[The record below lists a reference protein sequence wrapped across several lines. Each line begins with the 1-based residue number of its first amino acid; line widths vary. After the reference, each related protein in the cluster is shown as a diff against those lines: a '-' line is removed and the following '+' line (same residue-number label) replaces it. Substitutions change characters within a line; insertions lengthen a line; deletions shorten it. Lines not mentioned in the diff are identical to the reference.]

1 MIFTYSVLFL
11 VHVLMYSCL
20 EEHQWTVIQAI
31 FCHWFCSYGNMNL
44 LYTCA
49 CIPLYRVWAGYP
61 KICVFYCCHFG
72 PLVGWGS
79 CSLQQLLCAAGG
91 TLWTSSVHHGETIA
105 TVTEWKRKELS
116 SSLAFRL
123 HDIIMWPKN
132 WGEASLVPRPSEG
145 GSGDETREEPAWEQ
159 G

>member
-1 MIFTYSVLFL
+1 M
-11 VHVLMYSCL
+11 
-20 EEHQWTVIQAI
+20 
-31 FCHWFCSYGNMNL
+31 
-44 LYTCA
+44 
-49 CIPLYRVWAGYP
+49 
-61 KICVFYCCHFG
+61 
-72 PLVGWGS
+72 GWGS

-145 GSGDETREEPAWEQ
+145 ESGDETREEPAWEQ